1 MPNESGPNVKG
12 GEEEGEFEKVLFE
25 GVVVFPEFLLVGE
38 GGVGLGP
45 FQFYI
50 CILNSFNAILLY
62 QCWFFHLGG
71 VGGLLLSCSSSSI
84 QVFVLLLDG

>member
-38 GGVGLGP
+38 GGVGLGH
-45 FQFYI
+45 FQFYL
-50 CILNSFNAILLY
+50 CI
-62 QCWFFHLGG
+62 
-71 VGGLLLSCSSSSI
+71 
-84 QVFVLLLDG
+84 